1 MIFDVGMQIS
11 VTRLPADKRYDRSLV
26 GASVVRLDARD
37 PEARVGAG
45 GAHGDGPGAA
55 GFFWVTVVLAVFE
68 FQGLLYWPQC
78 TEAVERWNFDYLER
92 YLADVDNFFVLC
104 APVGLQRFSTPRPHI
119 FGSMNECPSAVPAE
133 APTNERREMRFPNF
147 RQKVPRSH
155 MQGLVQWLEAPETC
169 DSDQSTVDV
178 AWSLL
183 RRAWKHR
190 KDGNDLL
197 SEKPGTAQEQ
207 YSLGVSCVAKAAG
220 LAALEGLQT
229 TDPFEYR
236 DFLNASKL
244 VEGVTEVHIGV
255 GALHRNLSLLMHQQG
270 DYEAS
275 VRHADASL
283 KAEPGHL
290 KSKYRRAAALLHLRR
305 YGEAEADLQEILA
318 QDPRNSDARRLLR
331 SACDRAPSPPPRPSA
346 TSKIDS
352 EVLREPLQV
361 PDAGPTCGCPVCQL
375 WKETMS
381 AGDTAV
387 EFLRTSAEK
396 VTVLLARRDAE
407 GRTALHLAVMAPED
421 RASDPPATPSAGRCQ
436 GLVEALL
443 EKGAEVELTD
453 VDERTPLHLAA
464 RDGRTQAVSLLLDAG
479 SEVDALDRFGRT
491 PLYYAAQGNH
501 RDVVALLVDR
511 GHADQSILFHAL
523 KEKFGTHNFVLQDWP
538 EYNGRWMSS
547 RA

>member
-1 MIFDVGMQIS
+1 M
-11 VTRLPADKRYDRSLV
+11 
-26 GASVVRLDARD
+26 
-37 PEARVGAG
+37 
-45 GAHGDGPGAA
+45 
-55 GFFWVTVVLAVFE
+55 
-68 FQGLLYWPQC
+68 QGLL
-78 TEAVERWNFDYLER
+78 
-92 YLADVDNFFVLC
+92 
-104 APVGLQRFSTPRPHI
+104 
-119 FGSMNECPSAVPAE
+119 
-133 APTNERREMRFPNF
+133 
-147 RQKVPRSH
+147 
-155 MQGLVQWLEAPETC
+155 QWLEAPETC

-183 RRAWKHR
+183 RRAWRHR

-197 SEKPGTAQEQ
+197 SEKPGAAREQ
-207 YSLGVSCVAKAAG
+207 YSLGLSCVAKAAG

-229 TDPFEYR
+229 TEPFEYR

-244 VEGVTEVHIGV
+244 VEG
-255 GALHRNLSLLMHQQG
+255 ALHRNLSLLAQQQG
-270 DYEAS
+270 DCEAS

-290 KSKYRRAAALLHLRR
+290 KSIYRRAAALLHLRR

-331 SACDRAPSPPPRPSA
+331 RARDRAPSPPSRPSA
-346 TSKIDS
+346 MSKIDS
-352 EVLREPLQV
+352 EVLPTPLLV
-361 PDAGPTCGCPVCQL
+361 PDAQPTCDCPVCQL
-375 WKETMS
+375 WKESMS
-381 AGDTAV
+381 AGEKAV
-387 EFLRTSAEK
+387 EFLRTSANK
-396 VTVLLARRDAE
+396 VSVLLARRDAQ

-421 RASDPPATPSAGRCQ
+421 RASDPPATLSAGRCQ
-436 GLVEALL
+436 GLVETLL
-443 EKGAEVELTD
+443 EKGAEVELRD

-491 PLYYAAQGNH
+491 PLYYAAQGSH

-547 RA
+547 KEGRRPDLPLRTCEASETASQLQGVKVAKDIQSFRWDWLKQMMGREAQMCQLFCGVEGFSPCHYDPQDGLCHLFSTSSCEAAAMPRGLAVALRDWDTTSPQEPVETHLGVDFPLPLSSSRRRDIAVEFLSSSQSSAGWFLGVMGC